1 MIPCPLKKFVYF
13 FCEFDV
19 LVVLCPCP
27 PKDEGFGFK
36 KVLLLLLLEK
46 RFVVVGW
53 LVVSLIKYNGL
64 PSYIITV
71 FGAIGTLSITLNV
84 SVLGISVSVLGIS
97 VSVLGISVSVFEYNC
112 SWIFCEFVDC
122 ISLLFGCVVLLFE
135 TAGNCGVKG
144 AFFGNW

>member
-1 MIPCPLKKFVYF
+1 MIPCSLKKFVYF

-27 PKDEGFGFK
+27 PKDEGFRFK

-84 SVLGISVSVLGIS
+84 SVLGISVSV
-97 VSVLGISVSVFEYNC
+97 FEYNC